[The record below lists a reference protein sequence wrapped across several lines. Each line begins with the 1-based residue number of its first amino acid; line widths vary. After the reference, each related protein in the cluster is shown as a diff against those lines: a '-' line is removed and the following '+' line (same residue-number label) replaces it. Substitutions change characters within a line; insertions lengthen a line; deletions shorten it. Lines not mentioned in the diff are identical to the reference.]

1 MVFIKSL
8 IAATIFLGFWL
19 WYVPFRWLD
28 ADASPIT
35 GWRLIPGGG
44 LLLTGSLLT
53 ALCVLSFARIG
64 RGTPAPMDPPKH
76 LVETGPYRWVR
87 NPMYLGL
94 GLLLLGEAILL
105 GSVRILVLMA
115 VLFALLHAFITW
127 YEEPALERKFGDD
140 YRAYRKRVHRWIP
153 RRPGG

>member
-1 MVFIKSL
+1 
-8 IAATIFLGFWL
+8 
-19 WYVPFRWLD
+19 
-28 ADASPIT
+28 
-35 GWRLIPGGG
+35 
-44 LLLTGSLLT
+44 
-53 ALCVLSFARIG
+53 ARIG

-105 GSVRILVLMA
+105 GSVRILVLIA